1 MAIDMCFALAKFS
14 HVTRPEATAK
24 GPWTHVIADN
34 MFVILKGHSSVHGT
48 APLAMT
54 IVQGTTCLDRVDIG
68 DYLDL
73 SKQFQASKE
82 NDGLQYAAY
91 HLPISGMTNGM
102 SFAVRYHLDGKDR
115 QLQLAMRSI
124 EACDQIVQLFLQ
136 MGMQFQPPQQKTKKQ
151 PATTHSDNP
160 PGIGTSDRPS
170 TTQKSSNFQPPVQS
184 HQPSPFSLPNLDV
197 GSLSHQPS
205 VETRKEAQ
213 RISSSVGGSGIATE
227 RRLFTRDGELLT
239 RSIAPPQPSNG
250 GLWGASTLK
259 APSTQQSNVPLAA
272 SQQNLG
278 RLDSERASSG
288 SNVAAMSA
296 VQRSWAPFDNG
307 VDAFPL
313 SDTEAPQQNVS
324 SDTIDGQYYT
334 PLHSSLR
341 EPPRSGG
348 VATSSPAPLET
359 LEHEIPPRH
368 ELPFKVPGSRGSSAS
383 RPSSS
388 ALSLPPLRRPTT
400 ADHRPTTAGVRPTA
414 AVKPQTLSNKT
425 NNRSN
430 NQKNDVRPSTSHSSL
445 QAPKTKDARPSTSH
459 STTQG
464 VKKKVQPAQSNISFV
479 AAKRPL
485 HDGDTT
491 SAFESKRARISSL
504 IDAPHELESP
514 ADTAW
519 TSMPAPAQRSKDS
532 ATLYPD
538 GMTERDAVGEAFE
551 ALSSSY
557 RVQESASLEEYA
569 AQDGKTRLAA
579 LEQFMVDNLQNPSF
593 TTLCEDMESC
603 WQRIATGL

>member
-1 MAIDMCFALAKFS
+1 MECLSLSATISTARYVAKVYIDNRCGELIS
-14 HVTRPEATAK
+14 
-24 GPWTHVIADN
+24 
-34 MFVILKGHSSVHGT
+34 IL
-48 APLAMT
+48 
-54 IVQGTTCLDRVDIG
+54 Q
-68 DYLDL
+68 
-73 SKQFQASKE
+73 
-82 NDGLQYAAY
+82 
-91 HLPISGMTNGM
+91 
-102 SFAVRYHLDGKDR
+102 DR

-136 MGMQFQPPQQKTKKQ
+136 MGMQFQPPQQKTKKK
-151 PATTHSDNP
+151 PVTTHSDDP
-160 PGIGTSDRPS
+160 PGMGPSDRPS
-170 TTQKSSNFQPPVQS
+170 TTQKSSNFRPPVRS

-205 VETRKEAQ
+205 VETRKAQ
-213 RISSSVGGSGIATE
+213 QISSSVGGSGITTE
-227 RRLFTRDGELLT
+227 RRFFTRDGELLS
-239 RSIAPPQPSNG
+239 RSIAPPQPSNE
-250 GLWGASTLK
+250 GLWGASTPK
-259 APSTQQSNVPLAA
+259 APSAQQSNVPLAA
-272 SQQNLG
+272 SQQKLG
-278 RLDSERASSG
+278 RLDSGRASSG

-296 VQRSWAPFDNG
+296 VQRSWAPFDSG

-313 SDTEAPQQNVS
+313 SDTVAPQQNVS

-368 ELPFKVPGSRGSSAS
+368 ELPFKVPGSRGSNAS

-414 AVKPQTLSNKT
+414 AVKPQTPSNKT

-430 NQKNDVRPSTSHSSL
+430 NQKNDVRPSTSHSGS

-464 VKKKVQPAQSNISFV
+464 VKKKVQPTQSNISFA

-485 HDGDTT
+485 HDVDTT

-519 TSMPAPAQRSKDS
+519 TSMPAPAQKSKNP
-532 ATLYPD
+532 ATLYED

-557 RVQESASLEEYA
+557 RVQERVQESASLEEYA

-603 WQRIATGL
+603 WQRIAIGL